1 MSHVVLLESSR
12 AGIQVFE
19 IAQRKGIRTTLI
31 TSGKFDWLYPEPER
45 QRLHALAT
53 EVVRVGDSQ
62 DAVQVA
68 AALRD
73 CHRRRP
79 VDAVFSTLQMCVY
92 PAAEAAHAV
101 GLRGTRLEGI
111 RNARDKARCR
121 ELLAAHGVASVKH
134 ALVRDVDRA
143 LAALQEIGYPA
154 IIKPTTGV
162 AKLLTAIVQG
172 PQDVVAHFEQA
183 ERERTGLI
191 DGLTYD
197 VGLEFIVEQLAVG
210 PLFSIEVG
218 IGEQGEWMPLAIVRR
233 KTARTNAILELGS
246 TIPSGLSD
254 DEYERAANYAKQVAQ
269 ALGLGVGMYHVE
281 FIFTLDGPLLVEVNP
296 RIAGGT
302 IPDLIRTATDVNLF
316 EVLLDIHLGKRIGL
330 GRLLAHTAC
339 SQTYLCAADDCVVR
353 EDLPTDWFERFRH
366 RIVTGRCDIAP
377 GKQLRAHR
385 NNFGAY
391 GIFSVTAPSY
401 ESAREQARQVHGEIM
416 STLELELLEE

>member
-19 IAQRKGIRTTLI
+19 IALRKGIRTTLV
-31 TSGKFDWLYPEPER
+31 TSGKFDWLYPESER

-53 EVVRVGDSQ
+53 EVVHVGDSQ
-62 DAVQVA
+62 DAAQVE

-73 CHRRRP
+73 CHRRHP

-92 PAAEAAHAV
+92 PAAAAAHAA

-121 ELLAAHGVASVKH
+121 ELLAAHGVASVRH
-134 ALVRDVDRA
+134 ALVHDVDRA
-143 LAALQEIGYPA
+143 LAALKDVGYPA

-162 AKLLTAIVQG
+162 AKLLTTIVHG
-172 PQDVVAHFEQA
+172 PQDVIAHFEQA
-183 ERERTGLI
+183 ERERDALI

-197 VGLEFIVEQLAVG
+197 VGFEFIVEQLAVG
-210 PLFSIEVG
+210 PLFSIEAG

-233 KTARTNAILELGS
+233 KTARANAILELGS

-254 DEYERAANYAKQVAQ
+254 DEYERAADYAHQVAR
-269 ALGLGVGMYHVE
+269 ALGLGVGMFHIE
-281 FIFTLDGPLLVEVNP
+281 FIFTREGPRLVEVNP

-302 IPDLIRTATDVNLF
+302 IPDLIRTATNVNLF
-316 EVLLDIHLGKRIGL
+316 EVLLDIHLGKYIGL
-330 GRLLAHTAC
+330 RRLSAHTAC
-339 SQTYLCAADDCVVR
+339 SQTYLCAADDCTVR
-353 EDLPTDWFERFRH
+353 PDLPADWFEQFRG
-366 RIVTGRCDIAP
+366 RIVTGRSDIAP
-377 GKQLRAHR
+377 GKQLKAHR

-401 ESAREQARQVHGEIM
+401 ESAREEARRVHGEIM
-416 STLELELLEE
+416 SALELELLEE